1 MIIDASVAFKWLVEE
16 PDSDIAI
23 SWLSHDSLK
32 APALIY
38 AEAGNA
44 LAKRIRG
51 HELKPGGAAE
61 NLQRLAR
68 MLTIVDEQPHIGRAL
83 DLAIALDHSHYDC
96 LYLAVCEALGEQ
108 LLTADAKFAG
118 KCAASEWSALVH
130 PWQALK

>member
-1 MIIDASVAFKWLVEE
+1 MIVDASVAFKWLVEE

-61 NLQRLAR
+61 NLQRLTR
-68 MLTIVDEQPHIGRAL
+68 MLTIVDEQPYLGRAL
-83 DLAIALDHSHYDC
+83 DMAVALDHSFYDC
-96 LYLAVCEALGEQ
+96 LYLAVAEALGDK
-108 LLTADAKFAG
+108 LLTGDTRFAV
-118 KCAASEWSALVH
+118 KCAASEWSALLH
-130 PWQALK
+130 PWKAHK